1 MATTSVRQGTGW
13 LLFAGVMLVLA
24 GVTGALDGLW
34 AIFNGDEQETIVN
47 FNDNVILWDNNLEVW
62 GWVYFIGG
70 IIVLLA
76 GFGVVSGAEW
86 ARAVGIFVAALWI
99 VVRIPW
105 VFAFPIATLV
115 GIFLAVLVIYGLAVY
130 GGQEQRL

>member
-1 MATTSVRQGTGW
+1 MATSSVRQGTGW
-13 LLFAGVMLVLA
+13 VLFAGVMLVLA

-34 AIFNGDEQETIVN
+34 AIVNGDEQVRVIE
-47 FNDNVILWDNNLEVW
+47 DGVILWDSSLTTW
-62 GWVYFIGG
+62 GWIYLIGG
-70 IIVLLA
+70 IIVILA

-105 VFAFPIATLV
+105 VFTFPIATLI

-130 GGQEQRL
+130 GGRQEY

>member
-1 MATTSVRQGTGW
+1 MAGTTYRQGTGW

-24 GVTGALDGLW
+24 GVTGALD
-34 AIFNGDEQETIVN
+34 
-47 FNDNVILWDNNLEVW
+47 
-62 GWVYFIGG
+62 
-70 IIVLLA
+70 VLLA

-105 VFAFPIATLV
+105 VFAFPIASLI

-130 GGQEQRL
+130 GGAGGRRGSPSA

>member
-1 MATTSVRQGTGW
+1 
-13 LLFAGVMLVLA
+13 LFSGVMLALA
-24 GVTGALDGLW
+24 GVTGILDGLW
-34 AIFNGDEQETIVN
+34 AIANGDEQVRVIG
-47 FNDNVILWDNNLEVW
+47 DNVILWDDSLTTW
-62 GWVYFIGG
+62 GWVYLIGG

-76 GFGVVSGAEW
+76 GLGVVSGAEW

-105 VFAFPIATLV
+105 VFAFPIAALI

>member
-1 MATTSVRQGTGW
+1 MAGTTYRQGTGW

-34 AIFNGDEQETIVN
+34 AIFNGDEQVAVIG
-47 FNDNVILWDNNLEVW
+47 DNVILWDDNLEVW
-62 GWVYFIGG
+62 GWVYLIGG

-86 ARAVGIFVAALWI
+86 ARTVGIFVAALWI

-130 GGQEQRL
+130 GGQE

>member
-1 MATTSVRQGTGW
+1 MAGTTYRQGTGW

-34 AIFNGDEQETIVN
+34 AIFNGDEQVSVIG
-47 FNDNVILWDNNLEVW
+47 DNVILWDDNLEVW
-62 GWVYFIGG
+62 GWVYLIGG

-105 VFAFPIATLV
+105 VFAFPIATLI

-130 GGQEQRL
+130 GGQE

>member
-1 MATTSVRQGTGW
+1 MAGTTYRQGTGW

-34 AIFNGDEQETIVN
+34 AIFNGDEQVAAIG
-47 FNDNVILWDNNLEVW
+47 DNVILWDDNLEVW
-62 GWVYFIGG
+62 GWVYLIGG
-70 IIVLLA
+70 IVVMLA

-86 ARAVGIFVAALWI
+86 ARMVGILVAALWI

-105 VFAFPIATLV
+105 VFAFPIAALI
-115 GIFLAVLVIYGLAVY
+115 GILLAVLVIYGLAVY
-130 GGQEQRL
+130 GGQE